1 MEARA
6 SASLHPAA
14 LEAMPPGAPS
24 WITPELI
31 ADTIETWQPYYELDL
46 TVNDALEILQG
57 VGNLIDV
64 LEKPA

>member
-1 MEARA
+1 MDSRA
-6 SASLHPAA
+6 STSLRPAA
-14 LEAMPPGAPS
+14 PEAMPPGAPS

-31 ADTIETWQPYYELDL
+31 TDTLETWQPFYERDL
-46 TVNDALEILQG
+46 TIDDALEILTN